1 MIIFFSLH
9 LYEDSKAI
17 LSICCQSTVQI
28 LVVANSG
35 HRCMILIIN
44 NSKFKKFSVSAELVF
59 PEEWHLFYFI

>member
-35 HRCMILIIN
+35 HRCMILIIT
-44 NSKFKKFSVSAELVF
+44 NSKFKKFSVQLN
-59 PEEWHLFYFI
+59 